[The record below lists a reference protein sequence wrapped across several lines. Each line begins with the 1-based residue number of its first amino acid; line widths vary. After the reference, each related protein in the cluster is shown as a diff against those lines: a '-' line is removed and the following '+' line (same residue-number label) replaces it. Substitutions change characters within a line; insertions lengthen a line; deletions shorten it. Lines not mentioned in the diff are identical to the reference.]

1 MVVINLPANLNAIVA
16 STIEKKELDS
26 ERGISDKEKNM
37 EDSKKESTVKTDEEV
52 VTTELNISYVDG
64 TTTQL

>member
-1 MVVINLPANLNAIVA
+1 MPANLNAIVA